1 MCITG
6 GMFIHHSIR
15 ISGLE
20 VTCDLHNN
28 IGDVIVHGYVMDI
41 LCMPS
46 LHSMFTELG
55 I

>member
-20 VTCDLHNN
+20 VTCDLHIN
-28 IGDVIVHGYVMDI
+28 IGDVSLHGCVRVI
-41 LCMPS
+41 LCMPGKQ
-46 LHSMFTELG
+46 SMFTELG